1 MILTNALT
9 YFGGASDQT
18 TCQLCEAFKI
28 AKKPHDKGP
37 FVVVASYYTA
47 KSIYQ

>member
-1 MILTNALT
+1 MILINALT
-9 YFGGASDQT
+9 YFGAENDQT

-37 FVVVASYYTA
+37 FVMVAPYYTA
-47 KSIYQ
+47 KSVY